1 MSNTQ
6 LADSKKRTAKRSR
19 RLQTLWALVVAS
31 ALVLPLAW
39 LGYRNSV
46 KSVEAETLQE
56 ANDGLNQALAAF
68 LYEDFAAPANVWT
81 ANVEEGW
88 FTPVGDEWLEPPI
101 LSLAEGVLND
111 EEIVRYS
118 FVNGDFL
125 SVGRWI
131 DEESVLITVVER
143 DQESSALR
151 RVLLK
156 WLALALL
163 APIGVALL
171 AWQSL
176 GRMRGPEEA
185 AHTVNREFIAD
196 AAHELRTPL
205 SIIQASAGHA
215 LARDREADAY
225 RESLEEILE
234 ATERAGASVGELLE
248 FARLE
253 SGQASPR
260 LAPLRLDLLVEE
272 VANSIRIDDV
282 EVKAIPGEA
291 IVVEADYNLIRQVV
305 DNITRNAT
313 ARASKVVLT
322 TYQDDNE
329 ARIEISDNGPGFD
342 EGVLAHV
349 FERFRRGDRSGGVGL
364 GMAIAR
370 TIVELHGGT
379 CEAANRKAADSKTG
393 ETGKTGKTDAAG
405 EEDSASS
412 GALVTVRLPLAK

>member
-1 MSNTQ
+1 MSNQQ
-6 LADSKKRTAKRSR
+6 LTDSKKKTVLRSR
-19 RLQTLWALVVAS
+19 RLMTLWALLVAA
-31 ALVLPLAW
+31 ALVLPLSW

-46 KSVEAETLQE
+46 KAAEAETRQE
-56 ANDGLNQALAAF
+56 AEDALNLAMSAF
-68 LYEDFAAPANVWT
+68 LYDDFDSPYNVWT

-101 LSLAEGVLND
+101 LSLAEGVLNG
-111 EEIVRYS
+111 EEVVRYT
-118 FVNGDFL
+118 FDGDFL

-131 DEESVLITVVER
+131 DDNSVLITVVDR
-143 DQESSALR
+143 DRETSALR
-151 RVLLK
+151 RVLLQ
-156 WLALALL
+156 WLAVVLL
-163 APIGVALL
+163 LPASVAFFTWLG
-171 AWQSL
+171 L

-185 AHTVNREFIAD
+185 AHAVNREFIAD

-215 LARDREADAY
+215 LARERDSDAY

-305 DNITRNAT
+305 DNISRNAT
-313 ARASKVVLT
+313 ARASSVVLT
-322 TYQDDNE
+322 THLE
-329 ARIEISDNGPGFD
+329 EGMARIEISDNGPGFD

-379 CEAANRKAADSKTG
+379 CEAANRKAEIT
-393 ETGKTGKTDAAG
+393 EEG
-405 EEDSASS
+405 EEESACA
-412 GALVTVRLPLAK
+412 GALVTVRLPLASAA

>member
-1 MSNTQ
+1 MSDARLMSNTQ
-6 LADSKKRTAKRSR
+6 LTDSKKKTAKRSR
-19 RLQTLWALVVAS
+19 RMLTMWSLLVAA
-31 ALVLPLAW
+31 ALVLPLSW
-39 LGYRNSV
+39 LGYRSSV
-46 KSVEAETLQE
+46 KAVEAETRQE
-56 ANDGLNQALAAF
+56 AENALNQAMAF
-68 LYEDFAAPANVWT
+68 FVYQDRFVPPSNVWV

-88 FTPVGDEWLEPPI
+88 FDPVGDEWLEPPV
-101 LSLAEGVLND
+101 LSLAEGVLNG
-111 EEIVRYS
+111 EEVARFS
-118 FVNGDFL
+118 FDGDFL

-131 DEESVLITVVER
+131 DDESALVAVVER
-143 DQESSALR
+143 DIEAKALQ
-151 RVLLK
+151 RVIFK
-156 WLALALL
+156 WLAVAFLL
-163 APIGVALL
+163 PLGVAVFT
-171 AWQSL
+171 WRGL

-185 AHTVNREFIAD
+185 AHAVNREFIAD

-215 LARDREADAY
+215 LARERDPDAY

-272 VANSIRIDDV
+272 VANSIRVDDV

-305 DNITRNAT
+305 DNISRNAT
-313 ARASKVVLT
+313 ARASSVVLT
-322 TYQDDNE
+322 THLE
-329 ARIEISDNGPGFD
+329 EGMARIEISDNGPGFD

-379 CEAANRKAADSKTG
+379 CEAANRKATDS
-393 ETGKTGKTDAAG
+393 ESG
-405 EEDSASS
+405 EEDAGCL